1 MTWLTSVSPDLL
13 RCRQMLSQYLLSPKS
28 RLPGPQ
34 PHHLPRRAT
43 FSKFLFHD
51 RTSPTAPP
59 FLPAPLHPTP
69 SALSKNTLWGCPSH
83 LGGSSRDRQPPPYG
97 SALEHLPAHEWALGL
112 GRAWHRGWGQGTLQS
127 LPLGPAVSFL
137 APVTVMD
144 AGRGWAEG
152 LPQSAIGRQGGSRQG
167 ARPRRVELSQ
177 KCSSGRALSGLD
189 KRGTLPSGGKGWARW
204 QRAGQESRRHLGGG
218 LRNEGVSWS
227 LQPSS

>member
-1 MTWLTSVSPDLL
+1 
-13 RCRQMLSQYLLSPKS
+13 MLSQYLLSPKS

-137 APVTVMD
+137 APRRGH
-144 AGRGWAEG
+144 GRWEG
-152 LPQSAIGRQGGSRQG
+152 MG
-167 ARPRRVELSQ
+167 
-177 KCSSGRALSGLD
+177 
-189 KRGTLPSGGKGWARW
+189 
-204 QRAGQESRRHLGGG
+204 
-218 LRNEGVSWS
+218 
-227 LQPSS
+227 